1 MGGYDKFYEFL
12 RELHK
17 KEREF
22 QLKMLEDN
30 EISAEE
36 FGTDEEIFDHMID
49 WFVEDVVR
57 WSNNSLPRFWATASK
72 LLKNEVTCYFL
83 DVAPVCA
90 NCIYLD
96 VLCTSAR

>member
-49 WFVEDVVR
+49 WFVEDVR
-57 WSNNSLPRFWATASK
+57 NLRFEDIKS
-72 LLKNEVTCYFL
+72 
-83 DVAPVCA
+83 
-90 NCIYLD
+90 
-96 VLCTSAR
+96 